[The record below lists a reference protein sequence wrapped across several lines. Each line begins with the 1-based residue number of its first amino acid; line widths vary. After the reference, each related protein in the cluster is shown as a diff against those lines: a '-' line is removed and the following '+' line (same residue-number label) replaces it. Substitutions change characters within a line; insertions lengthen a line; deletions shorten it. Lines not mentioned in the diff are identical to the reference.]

1 MIRPLSLSLLMFALA
16 VSAPCARA
24 ETRPDADALEGAASW
39 YGPGFHGRITANG
52 ETFDQNALTAAHRTL
67 PLPTLARVTRLDT
80 GRSVTVRIND
90 RGPYV
95 DGRVIDLSKA
105 AAQALGFTE
114 DGVADVRIEPLGPA
128 NPADRAAAPVF
139 FTPGGRPGE
148 GPPRGSAARAAQG
161 CEQPPRPALDGGA
174 RCGFE

>member
-1 MIRPLSLSLLMFALA
+1 MIRRLMLSLAALA
-16 VSAPCARA
+16 LVSAAPSAVAR
-24 ETRPDADALEGAASW
+24 EGAGEAVDLLQGPASW

-67 PLPTLARVTRLDT
+67 PLPTLARVTRRDT
-80 GRSVTVRIND
+80 GRPVTGRIHA
-90 RGPYV
+90 RGRYI

-114 DGVADVRIEPLGPA
+114 DGVAEVRIEPLGPA

-139 FTPGGRPGE
+139 FTPGE
-148 GPPRGSAARAAQG
+148 GPPRGSRARAAQG
-161 CEQPPRPALDGGA
+161 CVQPPRPALDGGA